1 MTYDSYSWTVITFVV
16 VIGSSVVMLLWIV
29 IYSFFLSSDFIDE
42 VVILFGELTFWT
54 TVVFTVTSVLGF
66 LLPGLGLLLGGLLGD
81 LGFIIADLGLTL
93 LGGILGILL

>member
-1 MTYDSYSWTVITFVV
+1 MIDSQ
-16 VIGSSVVMLLWIV
+16 LL
-29 IYSFFLSSDFIDE
+29 
-42 VVILFGELTFWT
+42 G

-81 LGFIIADLGLTL
+81 LGFIIADLGLSL

>member
-1 MTYDSYSWTVITFVV
+1 MIKHFTA
-16 VIGSSVVMLLWIV
+16 
-29 IYSFFLSSDFIDE
+29 
-42 VVILFGELTFWT
+42 ELTYVMIDSQLLG

-81 LGFIIADLGLTL
+81 LGFIIADLGLSL